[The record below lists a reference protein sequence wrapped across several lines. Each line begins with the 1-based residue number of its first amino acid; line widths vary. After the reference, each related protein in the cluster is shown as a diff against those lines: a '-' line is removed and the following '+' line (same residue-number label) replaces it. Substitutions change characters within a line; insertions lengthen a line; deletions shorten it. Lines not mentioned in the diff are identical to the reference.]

1 MPISYDLHSK
11 QEQPSGLILPN
22 TLVRPIQQDPYAA
35 RQGSLVAKDCDSDRR
50 CISEHPDSYRHAPCT
65 HWEREAGRPP
75 SQPGC
80 AATTSQLPSARNADG
95 PLFLPWQPL
104 PPPPPPPQAHWDTNP
119 PADLVSEEAL
129 EPVQTHRVA
138 EFAQAAASEQIILR
152 IGTPSDSES
161 KAGQRP
167 LSAPRPLARRAL
179 HGRHDLRCHSLD
191 LFCLDLTRGLGLH
204 ARESRAGAARV
215 DSGDSGDRHGCP
227 RQGPD

>member
-1 MPISYDLHSK
+1 MAI
-11 QEQPSGLILPN
+11 GGAFPN
-22 TLVRPIQQDPYAA
+22 TQIRIDTRRAHTGSA
-35 RQGSLVAKDCDSDRR
+35 RQDGLLLNLDAQRQPVSC
-50 CISEHPDSYRHAPCT
+50 
-65 HWEREAGRPP
+65 RPP
-75 SQPGC
+75 
-80 AATTSQLPSARNADG
+80 ATRMAPSSSLGN
-95 PLFLPWQPL
+95 PF
-104 PPPPPPPQAHWDTNP
+104 PPPPPPQAHWDTNP

-191 LFCLDLTRGLGLH
+191 LFCLNLTRGLG
-204 ARESRAGAARV
+204 
-215 DSGDSGDRHGCP
+215 
-227 RQGPD
+227 

>member
-1 MPISYDLHSK
+1 MPISYELHSK

-95 PLFLPWQPL
+95 PHVLPWQPL
-104 PPPPPPPQAHWDTNP
+104 PPPPPRLPRHTGTRTRRQTWFQKRHSNQFKLTELQNSLRLRPASKSFYESAHRRTLNRK
-119 PADLVSEEAL
+119 PANGLL
-129 EPVQTHRVA
+129 
-138 EFAQAAASEQIILR
+138 
-152 IGTPSDSES
+152 
-161 KAGQRP
+161 
-167 LSAPRPLARRAL
+167 APRAP
-179 HGRHDLRCHSLD
+179 
-191 LFCLDLTRGLGLH
+191 
-204 ARESRAGAARV
+204 
-215 DSGDSGDRHGCP
+215 
-227 RQGPD
+227 